1 MAGNQKREK
10 PPRDAAEDT
19 DLRQAHHGR
28 QANQKLKPY
37 LVQQY
42 LLRNTD
48 EDHLANAD
56 DILYFLELCGISA
69 ERRSIYRD
77 IQDINK
83 VMWLMENKTFDEEK
97 REDDGIK
104 ISTAEDVLAADVD
117 DQEKTVVYQ
126 KHTWRKGFYVRQR
139 HYDAND
145 IRLLAE
151 CVYAAKF
158 LSKGQSERLANV
170 VCEFVSKY
178 QAEKIRHDALLT
190 DRVRT
195 SNKSVLNSISTIN
208 DAMSRRLD
216 GKVHEPEKISFHY
229 LTHSINN
236 VQQQVERR
244 KGGRYTVSPYK
255 LLINEGNYYLLAF
268 HDRKRKMMTYRLD
281 RMKDVERT
289 GEPREGAEVFDAI
302 DWRTYPRRV
311 FSMFGGKQERVV
323 IRFINPLL
331 DTVVD
336 RFGNDKNDV
345 WYEKLDNG
353 HFTVTAQVEISGQF
367 FGWILGFGNKAK
379 ILEPPAVV
387 NQFSAYLDTI
397 RGMY

>member
-1 MAGNQKREK
+1 MAGNQKHRK
-10 PPRDAAEDT
+10 PPRDTAEDT

-151 CVYAAKF
+151 CVYA
-158 LSKGQSERLANV
+158 
-170 VCEFVSKY
+170 
-178 QAEKIRHDALLT
+178 
-190 DRVRT
+190 
-195 SNKSVLNSISTIN
+195 
-208 DAMSRRLD
+208 
-216 GKVHEPEKISFHY
+216 GKVP
-229 LTHSINN
+229 L
-236 VQQQVERR
+236 Q
-244 KGGRYTVSPYK
+244 GTV
-255 LLINEGNYYLLAF
+255 GTF
-268 HDRKRKMMTYRLD
+268 
-281 RMKDVERT
+281 
-289 GEPREGAEVFDAI
+289 GECG
-302 DWRTYPRRV
+302 
-311 FSMFGGKQERVV
+311 
-323 IRFINPLL
+323 L
-331 DTVVD
+331 
-336 RFGNDKNDV
+336 
-345 WYEKLDNG
+345 
-353 HFTVTAQVEISGQF
+353 
-367 FGWILGFGNKAK
+367 
-379 ILEPPAVV
+379 
-387 NQFSAYLDTI
+387 
-397 RGMY
+397 